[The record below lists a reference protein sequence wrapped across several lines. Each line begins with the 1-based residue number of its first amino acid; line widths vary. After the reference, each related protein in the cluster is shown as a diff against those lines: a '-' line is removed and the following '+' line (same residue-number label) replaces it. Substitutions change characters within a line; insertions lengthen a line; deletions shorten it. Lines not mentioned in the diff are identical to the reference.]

1 MEHEGG
7 AFKVNRAA
15 RRFAV
20 KEASQVRA
28 FQADLMPVFALRCK
42 TWGAVNLDN
51 PPYLPIR

>member
-15 RRFAV
+15 GRFAV